1 MMMHVRKKKYVKAS
15 VSTIGS
21 LVATTTAGPSGMA
34 ETNCFF
40 SPSFTGGMKAT
51 SMKKQIRC

>member
-1 MMMHVRKKKYVKAS
+1 MMMQVQKKKYVKAS

-21 LVATTTAGPSGMA
+21 LVAATAAGPSGMS

-51 SMKKQIRC
+51 AMNKQIRC